1 MIAEVDAVV
10 EGYQESIGI
19 SAIPVSMNG
28 GSNQRMLERCDLQF
42 PDDTGPLTPRQQK
55 V

>member
-10 EGYQESIGI
+10 EGYQESIGV
-19 SAIPVSMNG
+19 SAIPVSMNR
-28 GSNQRMLERCDLQF
+28 GSNQRMRCDLQF
-42 PDDTGPLTPRQQK
+42 PDDTGPVTLHKQK